1 MFEPLPEFPE
11 HLLSM
16 ACMEQKLTFIERRAM
31 NDNMKPHELVR
42 QLIETINSYEPK
54 GDCTW
59 PMRTVRDFMLDY
71 MRALGMRYSA
81 MRGDE
86 KVQLCRVCL
95 WEACK
100 RHDHDIKDDEQR
112 RATYELVVALCQE
125 TEFGEPSFLS
135 ATLFFL
141 PENLSKAAP
150 NLGYEYCKA
159 YSWLQQN
166 GSIEGKFEMK
176 TILK

>member
-1 MFEPLPEFPE
+1 
-11 HLLSM
+11 
-16 ACMEQKLTFIERRAM
+16 MEQKLTFIERRAM

-100 RHDHDIKDDEQR
+100 RLSHGIEGDDER
-112 RATYELVVALCQE
+112 RATYDLVVTLCQE
-125 TEFGEPSFLS
+125 TELYEQSCCEK
-135 ATLFFL
+135 TLLFI
-141 PENLSKAAP
+141 PEDLINAAP
-150 NLGYEYCKA
+150 GLDYERCKA
-159 YSWLQQN
+159 WAWLRAE
-166 GSIEGKFEMK
+166 GTIEGLCEMK
-176 TILK
+176 SIIVEN